1 MKTLPFENAK
11 ALEGKFDRIRRDCDG
26 LTYVNPKYLDFFHS
40 FQKLFLFNNE
50 KNEEFDVYPIRVWNM
65 SDYQTYARKHNPKQ
79 KGPQQPF
86 YDNTGQSSLAQFQ
99 SKQAEAYCDEFIA
112 YNLGSEF
119 FQW

>member
-1 MKTLPFENAK
+1 MFGVSAVTCHYLYVRRLWQIASSLGLRARRYIPNTKKIIDKLKTLPFETAK

-65 SDYQTYARKHNPKQ
+65 SDYATYARKQNPK
-79 KGPQQPF
+79 
-86 YDNTGQSSLAQFQ
+86 
-99 SKQAEAYCDEFIA
+99 
-112 YNLGSEF
+112 
-119 FQW
+119 